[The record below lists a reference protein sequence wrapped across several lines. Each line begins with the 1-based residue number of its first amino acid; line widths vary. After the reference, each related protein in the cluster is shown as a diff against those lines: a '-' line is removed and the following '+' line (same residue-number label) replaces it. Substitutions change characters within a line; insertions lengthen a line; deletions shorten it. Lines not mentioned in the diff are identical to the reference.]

1 MEKKPISSLL
11 LGQLVATVQ
20 LMEEA
25 VKEHDN
31 PSDNSLTV
39 AEEYFNEV
47 IENPA
52 TALIQMEQKLEP
64 MKPRLDNIEKK
75 ALVRNLNLILKV
87 KEQCNVTDEHVD
99 EDEFYKGY
107 QQQLKKFTKFD

>member
-11 LGQLVATVQ
+11 LGQLVATAQ

-25 VKEHDN
+25 VKAHDN
-31 PSDNSLTV
+31 PLDNSLTV

-52 TALIQMEQKLEP
+52 TALLTMEEKLLP
-64 MKPRLDNIEKK
+64 IKHRLENIEEK
-75 ALVRNLNLILKV
+75 ALLRNMSLILKV
-87 KEQCNVTDEHVD
+87 KEQCQITDEHVD
-99 EDEFYKGY
+99 EEEFYRGY
-107 QQQLKKFTKFD
+107 QQQLKKFTHFD